1 MKVRVQFTAQLRTAI
16 GRSSDELELPEGS
29 SVAALIE
36 SLAAMFAEAGP
47 HLLTAGGQ
55 PHRSLLIVVNDSAVL
70 SVNASQALLRPGDAV
85 TLMPPIAGG

>member
-16 GRSSDELELPEGS
+16 GRSSDELELPDGS

-36 SLAAMFAEAGP
+36 SLAAMFAEARP
-47 HLLTAGGQ
+47 HLLTADGQ
-55 PHRSLLIVVNDSAVL
+55 PHRSLLIVVNDAAVSA
-70 SVNASQALLRPGDAV
+70 ASAAEGRLCEGDAV